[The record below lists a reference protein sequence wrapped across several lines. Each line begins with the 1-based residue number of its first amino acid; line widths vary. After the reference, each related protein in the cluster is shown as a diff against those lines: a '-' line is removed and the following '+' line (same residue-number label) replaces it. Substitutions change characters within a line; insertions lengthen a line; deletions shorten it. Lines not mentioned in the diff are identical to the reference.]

1 MQSLLGHKS
10 MSRVK
15 RLLPQQSSMGSQR
28 VLNPSD
34 NADGFLRRN
43 AATNLRRRRRSF
55 RRSVSVD
62 SGSSL
67 VDEGGEPSPRDLDD
81 GPLSKDHIAVLF
93 IINAYSHSSQS
104 SQEKE
109 IWIQELPLMVLI
121 FEAITVGA
129 ISYDYGPVY
138 RTIDD
143 NSKVWVNIS
152 QEAVAA
158 IDVLRELGYVNA
170 LKLTSKTVSSMTAFQ
185 ISVDG
190 RQLLDRYKYT
200 MTETFSQIDTV
211 IFTITKKLVSV
222 NWNSKNQNYELVT
235 KARVVHI
242 SKITDCDAVSYV
254 SSPYLPRCFM
264 HADHKEFLDNSSRY
278 AECFSG
284 VIKSENKEFEEL
296 IHLDS
301 VRILVCEWIPCGTNQ
316 MINLNQKLG
325 SVDRVQ
331 GGFFAM
337 NVDKNPLAS
346 FTQVECH
353 PGLTSVK
360 IIDYEMTHYLVFQ
373 AQICYPEEPGIIQI
387 EDFGVSMNYDGV
399 ITYGLKLE
407 SVLTQRKDNISFDS
421 LVRVLM
427 DIVSDSSSIVD
438 SLITKYQQSILDITF
453 SGSASQRPKYTAIIA
468 DDINPC
474 LKADEFLSNV
484 DYENELKQ
492 ILGDIYIGTDLDES
506 NFVIVGSNGV
516 LLVGKDSQKY
526 ESIICSYI
534 SLMGIN
540 VFMKAFC
547 EGTAHLQDKLFQLH
561 NEIKFHH
568 RDPDSMTRIQ
578 EGNRAI
584 QKEVILFN
592 EIFQN
597 LTNTVKRMILSEVD
611 AEEDP
616 LGYKLFRELNLTS
629 TLHDLRKRMSD
640 MSKTI
645 RSIQTDSYNLQVGTR
660 RIADSRMFHLY
671 ESIDTNT
678 KNLADLFL
686 SNERASNA
694 LKSVQVILIG
704 TLAFQ
709 FTDRVTGV
717 WSVTSLD
724 WAKYW
729 IVEPIMNKPF
739 AWFFVSLMVW
749 LIFGI
754 IVVCWMKWLGA
765 AKQNTITVKI
775 KQIRKVNVKKLLQ
788 YIAKQTVVEQSIDV
802 YRNRL
807 IQRVRWVA
815 NFGNPKTVDE
825 RKRLTQ
831 SHRRIARKSIA
842 KKFKQRFRSSL
853 DLFGSQQDLFNASTR
868 SMRRDPILPNAEIA
882 VGDPGIELQCKHS
895 ETKIDIR
902 ADLSHGYI
910 LEVTLVSRKARGKS
924 VPSIDI
930 ELTQQ
935 RLFMELEEA
944 GCFDEEEK
952 KVTETMRK
960 EAVLERQTSTTQYFS
975 PENQFL
981 RMNVKMFSELES
993 DLSSNSLIE

>member
-200 MTETFSQIDTV
+200 MTETF
-211 IFTITKKLVSV
+211 
-222 NWNSKNQNYELVT
+222 
-235 KARVVHI
+235 
-242 SKITDCDAVSYV
+242 
-254 SSPYLPRCFM
+254 RCFM

-882 VGDPGIELQCKHS
+882 VGDPGIELQCKH
-895 ETKIDIR
+895 
-902 ADLSHGYI
+902 
-910 LEVTLVSRKARGKS
+910 
-924 VPSIDI
+924 
-930 ELTQQ
+930 
-935 RLFMELEEA
+935 
-944 GCFDEEEK
+944 
-952 KVTETMRK
+952 
-960 EAVLERQTSTTQYFS
+960 
-975 PENQFL
+975 
-981 RMNVKMFSELES
+981 
-993 DLSSNSLIE
+993 